1 MVKLKLNLKR
11 TNPVVYV
18 SDQTRVWVSN
28 RYLPAA
34 HQLKKQCLQTGRG
47 RAYNR
52 LSRLNRSP
60 FLARLR
66 ANHVWGLQ
74 KSSW

>member
-1 MVKLKLNLKR
+1 M
-11 TNPVVYV
+11 YV
-18 SDQTRVWVSN
+18 DDQTRRWVVN
-28 RYLPAA
+28 RYLPRA
-34 HQLKKQCLQTGRG
+34 HLAKQCCLVTGRG

-60 FLARLR
+60 FLRRLR
-66 ANHVWGLQ
+66 LNHLWGLQ